1 MGRITNMN
9 STKKIRE
16 SIFFKSLSDEV
27 FTKVIDQSIKENIK
41 KINIYIINMKY
52 QMIFTLS

>member
-1 MGRITNMN
+1 MN